1 MRWPVAVAVLAIG
14 ALLVGCSSD
23 DSQGSAPALAGVVR
37 TPPLDVSE
45 VTMPNASDPETVV
58 TMKAAPGELLLVYFG
73 YTNCPDICPT
83 TMSDMSVAM
92 GDLSDERAERV
103 SVAMVTVDP
112 DRDSGE
118 VLDAYL
124 GHFFERTVS
133 LRTEDPAE
141 LLDATNAFGV
151 QFEVADHQ
159 AGDDAYE
166 VSHTA
171 VTYVVDDTGTVVVEW
186 PFGFESAD
194 MTADLNAIFDR
205 ADAA

>member
-92 GDLSDERAERV
+92 ADLPTGQADRIK
-103 SVAMVTVDP
+103 VAMVAIDP
-112 DRDSGE
+112 DRDTGE

-124 GHFFERTVS
+124 GHFFERTVG
-133 LRTEDPAE
+133 LRTEDPDE
-141 LLDATNAFGV
+141 LLAVTNAFGV
-151 QFEVADHQ
+151 QFEVADH
-159 AGDDAYE
+159 DSTEEEYE

-186 PFGFESAD
+186 PFGMDSAD
-194 MTADLNAIFDR
+194 MATDLTALLSGPDST
-205 ADAA
+205 

>member
-1 MRWPVAVAVLAIG
+1 MVAVLVASVVLISCG
-14 ALLVGCSSD
+14 D
-23 DSQGSAPALAGVVR
+23 DGSGDGSLSLAGVVR
-37 TPPLDVSE
+37 TPALDVST
-45 VTMPNASDPETVV
+45 VTLPNASDPATPV
-58 TMKAAPGELLLVYFG
+58 TMKADAGGLMLVYFG
-73 YTNCPDICPT
+73 YTSCPDICPT

-124 GHFFERTVS
+124 GHFFERTVC

>member
-1 MRWPVAVAVLAIG
+1 
-14 ALLVGCSSD
+14 
-23 DSQGSAPALAGVVR
+23 
-37 TPPLDVSE
+37 
-45 VTMPNASDPETVV
+45 
-58 TMKAAPGELLLVYFG
+58 
-73 YTNCPDICPT
+73 
-83 TMSDMSVAM
+83 
-92 GDLSDERAERV
+92 
-103 SVAMVTVDP
+103 MVTVDP

-166 VSHTA
+166 VSAHHGHLRGRRHRDGGRRVA
-171 VTYVVDDTGTVVVEW
+171 LRVRERRH
-186 PFGFESAD
+186 
-194 MTADLNAIFDR
+194 DR
-205 ADAA
+205 